1 MIILDSE
8 PLGLL
13 TQRRGLHKPDLCRKW
28 LALRAE
34 EGAELVIPEI
44 IDYELRRE
52 LIRADKKASVAR
64 LDALRRDRLVTFLP
78 IDSAAMGLAAQLWAN
93 ARKKGKPTAPDDAL
107 DVDVILSAQALNYG
121 GVALHFVVATG
132 NVGHLSR
139 FVPADHWENI

>member
-13 TQRRGLHKPDLCRKW
+13 TQPRTVPKSELCKKW
-28 LALRAE
+28 LAMRAE
-34 EGAELVIPEI
+34 EGAEIVVPEI

-52 LIRADKKASVAR
+52 LIRADKASSVEM
-64 LDALRRDRLVTFLP
+64 LDRFIRDRLVKYLP
-78 IDSAAMGLAAQLWAN
+78 LDTAAMRLAADFWAQSRR
-93 ARKKGKPTAPDDAL
+93 AGKPTSPSNAL
-107 DVDVILSAQALNYG
+107 DVDVILAAQAMNYG

-139 FVPADHWENI
+139 FVPADKWENI